1 MKRIDR
7 IYIMIAKVKN
17 SKYYDL
23 PKEILLYIW
32 SFDDTY
38 IMYYKYC
45 MYELEDYFNKN
56 RICDLLKGEQ
66 IFYELF
72 KKRKHQQEVSIYSM
86 NPNGLSYSQYI
97 LNKLYLFKI
106 DTVAKDNLKYVNLN
120 KIEINKKK

>member
-1 MKRIDR
+1 
-7 IYIMIAKVKN
+7 
-17 SKYYDL
+17 
-23 PKEILLYIW
+23 
-32 SFDDTY
+32 
-38 IMYYKYC
+38 
-45 MYELEDYFNKN
+45 
-56 RICDLLKGEQ
+56 LLKGEQ

-86 NPNGLSYSQYI
+86 YPNGLSYSQYI

>member
-1 MKRIDR
+1 
-7 IYIMIAKVKN
+7 MIAKVKN

-56 RICDLLKGEQ
+56 RICDLLKGEHL
-66 IFYELF
+66 FYELF
-72 KKRKHQQEVSIYSM
+72 KKRKHEQEVSIYSM
-86 NPNGLSYSQYI
+86 YPDGLSYSQYI
-97 LNKLYLFKI
+97 LSKLHLFKI
-106 DTVAKDNLKYVNLN
+106 DTVAKDNLNYVNLN
-120 KIEINKKK
+120 KIEINKPK